1 MKGSLQN
8 EVTFRTMNTERDPV
22 KSQVLAFD
30 ETRSVTLF
38 RSLHKVDSVV
48 AVNRDWVVLGTLQ
61 RNTGFIFELFQDTG
75 VVL

>member
-38 RSLHKVDSVV
+38 RSLYKVDSVV
-48 AVNRDWVVLGTLQ
+48 AVNRNWIVLGTLQ